1 VTVPADTS
9 TRTPVETTR
18 RSPDT
23 PGMPPFRTF
32 ARRMLRYRVAVFG
45 AICFA
50 FVSAGG
56 LGAGLVSLG
65 PLLEIILEGRD
76 GATLRSLAENH
87 AASGSFPPLPAA
99 LVSLLPTDP
108 LAGVSVIM
116 GGLLL
121 LTVFG
126 ATANFLHQYLAGSV
140 VARTIA
146 RVRLDAFRH
155 VIALPMAQVVS
166 RGPAEL
172 ISRIVRDSAELQI
185 GLMALLGRSVAQ
197 LTRGL
202 AGLGAAIWFDWR
214 LTLAAFLVA
223 PPIGIVIRQFGRR
236 IRRSTRGALRSQED
250 LLRACH
256 ESVQG
261 LRGVKTA
268 TAEKSAMRRFNAANQ
283 RLLREELRIRT
294 ARALASPMVEAL
306 AVIVLAGLAIL
317 AAREILDGSL
327 KLESFVLTLGSLG
340 IAGASF
346 KPLTAL
352 AHDIQAASAP
362 AERLLDV
369 LSMPAEN
376 REGRGL
382 PALPRHR
389 ASIAFEGV
397 RYRYPG
403 ADQEAI
409 AGVDLEIAHGERVA
423 IVGPNGCG
431 KTTLVGMLPRLLE
444 PSHGRITIDGLDIAE
459 VNLRSLRRQIGVVTQ
474 EPVLLKGSIRE
485 NIVYGLSGV
494 DESQVREAARLA
506 RAAEFIERLPQAY
519 DTEVSEQGASLSGG
533 QRQRI
538 AIARAILRDPAIL
551 LLDEAT
557 SQVDAES
564 EELINAALSDFAV
577 GRTSI
582 LIAHRLSTVRSADRI
597 VVMEAGRILDDGRH
611 EALLDRCEPYVR
623 LVRTQ
628 MVLA

>member
-1 VTVPADTS
+1 MTVPADTS

-32 ARRMLRYRVAVFG
+32 ARRMLRYRLAVFG
-45 AICFA
+45 AVCFA

-76 GATLRSLAENH
+76 GATLRSLAEAH
-87 AASGSFPPLPAA
+87 VASGAFPPLPAA
-99 LVSLLPTDP
+99 LVVLLPTDP
-108 LAGVSVIM
+108 LAGVAAIM

-126 ATANFLHQYLAGSV
+126 AAANFLHQYLAGSV

-185 GLMALLGRSVAQ
+185 GLMALLGRSVSQ

-214 LTLAAFLVA
+214 LTLAAFVVA

-306 AVIVLAGLAIL
+306 AVVVLAGLAIL

-362 AERLLDV
+362 AERLIDV

-382 PALPRHR
+382 PTLPRHR
-389 ASIAFEGV
+389 VSIAFEGV

-403 ADQEAI
+403 ADQEAV
-409 AGVDLEIAHGERVA
+409 AGIDLEVAHGERIA

-444 PSHGRITIDGLDIAE
+444 PSHGRITIDGVDIAT

-474 EPVLLKGSIRE
+474 EPVLLRGSIRE

-494 DESQVREAARLA
+494 DDSQVREAARLA

-564 EELINAALSDFAV
+564 EELINAALSEFAV

-597 VVMEAGRILDDGRH
+597 VVMEAGRILDDGCH

>member
-1 VTVPADTS
+1 MSDAATPRTAAAVETCG
-9 TRTPVETTR
+9 RTP
-18 RSPDT
+18 DT
-23 PGMPPFRTF
+23 AGMPPFRTF
-32 ARRMLRYRVAVFG
+32 ARRMLRYRLAVFG

-65 PLLEIILEGRD
+65 PLLELILEGRD
-76 GATLRSLAENH
+76 GATLRSLAESH
-87 AASGSFPPLPAA
+87 VESGAFPPIPEG
-99 LVSLLPTDP
+99 LVSILPTDP
-108 LAGVSVIM
+108 LAGVAMIM
-116 GGLLL
+116 GGLLF
-121 LTVFG
+121 LTLFG

-155 VIALPMAQVVS
+155 VIALPMSKVVA

-202 AGLGAAIWFDWR
+202 AGLGAALWFDWR

-223 PPIGIVIRQFGRR
+223 PPIAIVIRRFGRR

-294 ARALASPMVEAL
+294 ARAMASPLVEVL
-306 AVIVLAGLAIL
+306 SIVVLAGLAVL

-346 KPLTAL
+346 KPLTTL

-362 AERLLDV
+362 AERLLEV
-369 LSMPAEN
+369 LSMPAE
-376 REGRGL
+376 RRTGQGM

-389 ASIAFEGV
+389 GAIAFEGV
-397 RYRYPG
+397 RFRYPG
-403 ADQEAI
+403 AEQEAI

-431 KTTLVGMLPRLLE
+431 KTTLVSMLPRLLE
-444 PSHGRITIDGLDIAE
+444 PTHGRITIDGIDIARAS
-459 VNLRSLRRQIGVVTQ
+459 LRSLRRQIGVVTQ

-485 NIVYGLSGV
+485 NIVYGLSGA
-494 DESQVREAARLA
+494 DESQIREAASLA
-506 RAAEFIERLPQAY
+506 RAAEFIERLPDGY
-519 DTEVSEQGASLSGG
+519 DSEVSEQGASLSGG

-564 EELINAALSDFAV
+564 EELINAALADFTV